1 LMQES
6 LELNME
12 VTAFNRLEQKIE
24 DLLNRLAALKDEN
37 ADLRTALEQKE
48 ASLNDLGQQVQTLE
62 QERDDVRGRIEQLV
76 LKLESY

>member
-12 VTAFNRLEQKIE
+12 VSAFNRLEQKIE

-37 ADLRTALEQKE
+37 ADLRAALEQKE
-48 ASLNDLGQQVQTLE
+48 ASLNDLGQRVQSLE